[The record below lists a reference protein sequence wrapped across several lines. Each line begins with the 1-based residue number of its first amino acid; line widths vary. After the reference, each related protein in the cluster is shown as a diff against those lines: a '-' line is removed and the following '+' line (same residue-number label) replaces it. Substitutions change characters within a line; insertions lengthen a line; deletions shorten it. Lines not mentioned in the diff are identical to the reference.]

1 MNDDVPSIVHI
12 VEDDASA
19 RSALVRLLR
28 TIGYDVAEY
37 PSAGEFLRR
46 QRPER
51 TECVLIDVQLPDMTG
66 LELQRTLADAADRI
80 PVVFLTARGD
90 ISMSVQAM
98 KLGAVDFLTKPVDHV
113 ALLQAVGGALARN
126 RDARE
131 DVARLQEMQTR
142 YATLTPREREVLSHV
157 VAGELN
163 KQIAANIGAA
173 ERTVK
178 AHRHEVMK
186 KMQAGSLADLIR
198 MAYALNLF
206 SPKS

>member
-1 MNDDVPSIVHI
+1 MNEDLPSIVHI
-12 VEDDASA
+12 VEDDASV

-37 PSAGEFLRR
+37 PSAAKFLRR
-46 QRPER
+46 QRHER
-51 TECVLIDVQLPDMTG
+51 TECVLVDVQLPDLTG
-66 LELQRTLADAADRI
+66 LELQQALAAEGDRV
-80 PVVFLTARGD
+80 PVVFLTAHGD

-113 ALLQAVGGALARN
+113 ALLQAVGGALAKN

-131 DVARLQEMQTR
+131 DVARLQEMQAR
-142 YATLTPREREVLSHV
+142 YATLTPREREVFAHV
-157 VAGELN
+157 VAGMLN
-163 KQIAANIGAA
+163 KQIAAAIGAA

-186 KMQAGSLADLIR
+186 KMRATSLADLIR